1 MKTRLIAL
9 VLLVA
14 LLLSGCACQHEW
26 ADADCTSPQ
35 ICTKCQETT
44 GEALGHSWTEATC
57 ETPQTCS
64 RCGVTQGQALGHQW
78 DAPDCITPATCR
90 ICGLTDGEPLGHD
103 YDAWAQADSDM
114 THTCL
119 ICGNVET
126 IAYDPLLYT
135 QDQLLGNWEL
145 VAIGGGSSAE
155 YGPVY
160 AFHFSK
166 NFQVSG
172 RYYNKD
178 FVGTWS
184 LAYITDDYYEG
195 TLTISGE
202 IYNFSYAVSDQ
213 VVSTPFCNNDGEYL
227 ADALLKRVDDA
238 EPIVIGAWSVEY
250 NDTTYQLK
258 LMSDRT
264 FLASFDA
271 PFHGKWYLYPTTAVQ
286 GHSVNAVYLLCATG
300 YERKAFT
307 FFLKRPFEEDSGS
320 IQFYSYFNDDDY
332 KTIFTQTS
340 TDGVATAEEAETLRA
355 LQEKAEQAMQAEE
368 AEQAEQSEN
377 APAQTKSLDDFTD
390 VLVGQWIS
398 TDFYSLSER
407 DALTPSADG
416 PIDITGILK
425 KSPDYSIQMES
436 DGSFTGILG
445 NSVAGTWTL
454 DPDTLY
460 GDDTFSAIDGTFLLS
475 DSQETYPF
483 SVIYSDGYGYSLRF
497 QWNDHSI
504 IFSYFTPEDYTKL
517 SNGKQQFTGTWDKC
531 SSGVF
536 VDSSATLSE
545 TEGCSLTLHD
555 DGTLTGQLLDGAVS
569 GTWSYCIYDPNGG
582 YYTALLEI
590 NGQTEEATLYET
602 DAALFFDLL
611 NAEGQRVAYWFTK

>member
-1 MKTRLIAL
+1 MKSRLFCLLLAL
-9 VLLVA
+9 V

-35 ICTKCQETT
+35 ICIKCQETT
-44 GEALGHSWTEATC
+44 GEPLGHSWTEATC

-64 RCGVTQGQALGHQW
+64 RCGATQGQALGHQW

-90 ICGLTDGEPLGHD
+90 TCGLTDGEPLGHD
-103 YDAWAQADSDM
+103 YDAWAQVDSDM

-155 YGPVY
+155 FGPVY

-213 VVSTPFCNNDGEYL
+213 VVSTPFCDNDGEYL

-238 EPIVIGAWSVEY
+238 EPIVIGTWSVEY

-286 GHSVNAVYLLCATG
+286 GHSMNAVYLLCATG

-355 LQEKAEQAMQAEE
+355 LQEK

-475 DSQETYPF
+475 DSQETCPF
-483 SVIYSDGYGYSLRF
+483 YVVYSDGYGYNLYF
-497 QWNDHSI
+497 QWNGHSI
-504 IFSYFTPEDYTKL
+504 FFSHFTPEDYTKL
-517 SNGKQQFTGTWDKC
+517 SNGKQQFTGTWNKC

-536 VDSSATLSE
+536 VDSSAPLSE
-545 TEGCSLTLHD
+545 TEGCSLTLQG

-602 DAALFFDLL
+602 DAALSFDLL
-611 NAEGQRVAYWFTK
+611 NAEGQRVAYLFTK